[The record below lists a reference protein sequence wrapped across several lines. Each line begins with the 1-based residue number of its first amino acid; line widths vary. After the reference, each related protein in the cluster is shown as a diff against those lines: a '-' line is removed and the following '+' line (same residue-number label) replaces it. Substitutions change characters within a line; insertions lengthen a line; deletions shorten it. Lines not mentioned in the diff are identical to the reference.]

1 MKTVGQGSNPWGRT
15 NFYIMSIIRLKEL
28 MKFSL
33 ELIQHIVELAETNNL
48 TNKQYFIDWEDK
60 LNKYSV
66 KDHNNEHII
75 KDNPKVDLG
84 K

>member
-1 MKTVGQGSNPWGRT
+1 
-15 NFYIMSIIRLKEL
+15 

-48 TNKQYFIDWEDK
+48 TNEQYYIDWEDK

-66 KDHNNEHII
+66 KDHNDGHII
-75 KDNPKVDLG
+75 ENNPKVDLG

>member
-48 TNKQYFIDWEDK
+48 TNKQYYIDWEDK

-66 KDHNNEHII
+66 KDHNDVHTIEN
-75 KDNPKVDLG
+75 NPKVDLG